1 MTMANETLH
10 PVPSIARLISDLL
23 ADLRTLMQQQVQLL
37 RHEIEAEVGK
47 VKKASIWL
55 AVGGTL
61 LGLGGLF
68 FIITMVHLL
77 QALTGLPLWACYGI
91 VGTLLAVGGFA
102 LVKSAM
108 KLSGTVHALPV
119 QTIQTMKEDARWI
132 KEQLT
137 SNKT

>member
-1 MTMANETLH
+1 MAKETLH
-10 PVPSIARLISDLL
+10 PIPSIARLISDLL

-37 RHEIEAEVGK
+37 RHEIESEVDK

-55 AVGGTL
+55 AAGGAL
-61 LGLGGLF
+61 MGLGGLF
-68 FIITMVHLL
+68 FILTMVHLL
-77 QALTGLPLWACYGI
+77 EAVTGLPLWACYGI
-91 VGTLLAVGGFA
+91 VGTLLVLGGFI

-119 QTIQTMKEDARWI
+119 QTIQTMKEDAQWI
-132 KEQLT
+132 KEQLA

>member
-1 MTMANETLH
+1 MAKETLH
-10 PVPSIARLISDLL
+10 PIPSIARLISDLL
-23 ADLRTLMQQQVQLL
+23 ADLRTLMQQHVQLL
-37 RHEIEAEVGK
+37 RHEIEAEVNK

-55 AVGGTL
+55 AAGWAL
-61 LGLGGLF
+61 MGLGGLF
-68 FIITMVHLL
+68 FILTMVHLL
-77 QALTGLPLWACYGI
+77 EAVTVLPLWACYGI
-91 VGTLLAVGGFA
+91 VGTLLAVGGFI

-132 KEQLT
+132 KEQLA

>member
-1 MTMANETLH
+1 MANETLH
-10 PVPSIARLISDLL
+10 PIPSVARLISDLL
-23 ADLRTLMQQQVQLL
+23 TDLRTLMQQQVQLL
-37 RHEIEAEVGK
+37 RHEIEAEVDK

-55 AVGGTL
+55 ATGGAL
-61 LGLGGLF
+61 IGLGGLF
-68 FIITMVHLL
+68 FIMTMVHLL
-77 QALTGLPLWACYGI
+77 QAVTGLPLWVCYGI
-91 VGTLLAVGGFA
+91 VGILLVVGGFV

-132 KEQLT
+132 KEQLA

>member
-1 MTMANETLH
+1 MANETLH

-47 VKKASIWL
+47 VKRASIWL
-55 AVGGTL
+55 AVGGAL

-68 FIITMVHLL
+68 FIIMMVHLL

-91 VGTLLAVGGFA
+91 VGALLAGGGFA

-119 QTIQTMKEDARWI
+119 HTIQTMKEDARWI

>member
-1 MTMANETLH
+1 MAKETLH

-37 RHEIEAEVGK
+37 RHEIEAEVDK

-55 AVGGTL
+55 AAGGAL
-61 LGLGGLF
+61 MCLGGLF
-68 FIITMVHLL
+68 FIITIVHLL
-77 QALTGLPLWACYGI
+77 EAMTGLPLWACYGI
-91 VGTLLAVGGFA
+91 VGTMLAVGGFM

-132 KEQLT
+132 KEQLA

>member
-1 MTMANETLH
+1 MAKETLH
-10 PVPSIARLISDLL
+10 PIPSIARLISDLL
-23 ADLRTLMQQQVQLL
+23 ADLRTLMQQHVQLL
-37 RHEIEAEVGK
+37 RHEIEAEVNK

-55 AVGGTL
+55 AAGWAL
-61 LGLGGLF
+61 MGLGGLF
-68 FIITMVHLL
+68 FILTMVHLL
-77 QALTGLPLWACYGI
+77 EAATGLPLWACYGI
-91 VGTLLAVGGFA
+91 VGTLLAVGGFV

-132 KEQLT
+132 KEQLA

>member
-1 MTMANETLH
+1 MANETLH
-10 PVPSIARLISDLL
+10 PVPSVARLISDLL
-23 ADLRTLMQQQVQLL
+23 ADLRTLMQQQAQLL
-37 RHEIEAEVGK
+37 RHEIEAEVDK
-47 VKKASIWL
+47 VKKASMWL
-55 AVGGTL
+55 AVGGAL
-61 LGLGGLF
+61 LGLGGLLL
-68 FIITMVHLL
+68 IITMVHLL

-132 KEQLT
+132 KEQLA